1 MSVPFSPQKEQ
12 TKQRRRIRHAKL
24 RLLIIY
30 SALYLGKETSS
41 RPISS
46 LWTPPHQQRKA
57 LAADAVDGA
66 VSTPH
71 LVPPLEERRVDVFEI
86 QMHPL
91 PLYTDLGLEPSTG
104 HRLEE

>member
-12 TKQRRRIRHAKL
+12 TKQRRQIRHAKL

-46 LWTPPHQQRKA
+46 LWTPPHHQREP
-57 LAADAVDGA
+57 LAADADA
-66 VSTPH
+66 V
-71 LVPPLEERRVDVFEI
+71 EERRVDVFEI
-86 QMHPL
+86 QMYPL
-91 PLYTDLGLEPSTG
+91 LVYTDLGLEPSTG